1 MKNYKIKLGG
11 LEVAYLWNEGKD
23 GKKGYYT
30 VALVKSYKD
39 KDGNWKDSKIYLDA
53 DDAVVL
59 GRMLARTEQVALQI
73 ETFDKNN

>member
-1 MKNYKIKLGG
+1 MKNYKVKLNG

-30 VALVKSYKD
+30 VVLVKSYKD
-39 KDGNWKDSKIYLDA
+39 KDGNWKDNKIYLDA